1 MDISENTM
9 PNNIP
14 NLLPLELPTSPTT
27 RAFFSNIF
35 EQFSNNISY
44 VDPPYMINM
53 NRLMIPTLTTEQST
67 PAPPT
72 PSAQNTYWI
81 TDTQDIRESYLPI
94 ASDRTP
100 NINRLSTIM
109 EQSFQEKNSYKQI
122 ISEEGMKEIIFKKYK
137 KTSTETVMC
146 TITRDIL
153 KEGDD
158 IAILPCKH
166 QFKKEAI
173 TNWITNKKAEC
184 PVCRYKL
191 ASTEVKEKEEEIAP
205 RTTYPFSARGAM
217 PIIPRL
223 RNMRQMVLDMINNSI
238 DEEEDEAIQRAI
250 IASLQ
255 YQD

>member
-1 MDISENTM
+1 MDISENT
-9 PNNIP
+9 IP
-14 NLLPLELPTSPTT
+14 DDLPDLLPMAPPTSPLT

-35 EQFSNNISY
+35 DQFSHNISY
-44 VDPPYMINM
+44 VHPPYTANM
-53 NRLMIPTLTTEQST
+53 NMLTTPNNSLTEN
-67 PAPPT
+67 A
-72 PSAQNTYWI
+72 Y
-81 TDTQDIRESYLPI
+81 SYLPI
-94 ASDRTP
+94 SPDTGETLSR
-100 NINRLSTIM
+100 INGLTSIM
-109 EQSFQEKNSYKQI
+109 ERSFQEKNIYKKI

-146 TITRDIL
+146 AITRDIL

-166 QFKKEAI
+166 QFKKDAI

-191 ASTEVKEKEEEIAP
+191 ASTEVKEKEEEEEIAP
-205 RTTYPFSARGAM
+205 RTAYTFSARGAM

-238 DEEEDEAIQRAI
+238 DEEEDEAIERAI

-255 YQD
+255 D

>member
-1 MDISENTM
+1 MDISENT
-9 PNNIP
+9 IP
-14 NLLPLELPTSPTT
+14 DDLPDLLSMAPPTSPLT
-27 RAFFSNIF
+27 RAFFSDIF
-35 EQFSNNISY
+35 EQFSHNISY
-44 VDPPYMINM
+44 VHPPYTVNTPINSITA
-53 NRLMIPTLTTEQST
+53 NSYNYLHISPDTVE
-67 PAPPT
+67 T
-72 PSAQNTYWI
+72 PSQ
-81 TDTQDIRESYLPI
+81 
-94 ASDRTP
+94 
-100 NINRLSTIM
+100 INGLTSIM
-109 EQSFQEKNSYKQI
+109 ERSFQEKNRYKQI
-122 ISEEGMKEIIFKKYK
+122 ISEQGMKEIIFKKYK

-191 ASTEVKEKEEEIAP
+191 ASNEVKEKEEEIAP
-205 RTTYPFSARGAM
+205 RTAYPFSARGAM